1 MREAVFLHVRLRQ
14 GEGLAELMET
24 IERFTPLAQSLAPS
38 AAVAQVGGALRLFGV
53 GPVGLAQRLRLQAA
67 ALYGLGTVVGIGPSW
82 SVAAMASSRTGSGGV
97 LHVPASD
104 TADFLGPLPIGELYG
119 IRRAQA
125 TALRSL
131 GVLTIGQLA
140 VLPGATV
147 LRILGRPGRAL
158 QERARGVDHRTVV
171 PGRAAETVSVR
182 ADFAVDVLD
191 GFKVRSAALRLAAE
205 LGARLR
211 AGERAARSV
220 TVVVRMADR
229 TEVSKARTLA
239 APSAHTDDLRRA
251 VYGVLDGFGLQRARI
266 RRLTLVAEAVDGG
279 LAHTQLTLDGAR
291 EAWLRVE
298 PVIDRLNDRYG
309 PGTVGPAAALA

>member
-1 MREAVFLHVRLRQ
+1 VREAVFLHVRLRQ
-14 GEGLAELMET
+14 GEGLAELMEV

-158 QERARGVDHRTVV
+158 QERARGVDHRMVV

-182 ADFAVDVLD
+182 ADSPWMSWTAS
-191 GFKVRSAALRLAAE
+191 RSALRLC
-205 LGARLR
+205 GWP
-211 AGERAARSV
+211 RSSGPGCGRV
-220 TVVVRMADR
+220 SGRRVRSR
-229 TEVSKARTLA
+229 WWCGWLTGRRCRRPVRWLL
-239 APSAHTDDLRRA
+239 LRRTRTIFA
-251 VYGVLDGFGLQRARI
+251 VLCTASWTASACNVPGYGASRWS
-266 RRLTLVAEAVDGG
+266 RRPWTEGSP
-279 LAHTQLTLDGAR
+279 TR
-291 EAWLRVE
+291 S
-298 PVIDRLNDRYG
+298 
-309 PGTVGPAAALA
+309 